1 MAVVPMADQERCPI
15 FPSMLR
21 AYCSHCQ
28 GTARGT
34 AGNPKF
40 SLKESTYNGFPVVEV
55 LRDGAAI
62 HPWDEHFRFGR
73 RKAEM
78 LVVCINV
85 LREFWKTNG
94 DKNDRFVPQVIE
106 NRAHRLRVRV
116 FVEKHPDFERSDG
129 ELVERSWL
137 RLQALPPD
145 DEHIGLGAMKCRAIS
160 ELEEE
165 LRSWLARCEGVR

>member
-1 MAVVPMADQERCPI
+1 MSDNERCPI
-15 FPSMLR
+15 FSSVLK

-34 AGNPKF
+34 PGNPKF
-40 SLKESTYNGFPVVEV
+40 SLKDGTVNGFPVVEV

-62 HPWDEHFRFGR
+62 HPWDEHFRFGK

-78 LVVCINV
+78 LLTCIDV

-94 DKNDRFVPQVIE
+94 DENDRFVPRVVE
-106 NRAHRLRVRV
+106 NHTRRLRVRV

-145 DEHIGLGAMKCRAIS
+145 DEHIGLGAMKCRAVS

-165 LRSWLARCEGVR
+165 LKRWVAGTRNS